1 MKKLHFKTR
10 REFYKDLD
18 DFIRDMPYDRW
29 YPTKGNQEVVEL
41 IKEYINLDVFFPDA
55 VMCLN
60 KDESKFQK
68 SLIPKEKKIEK
79 DLDN

>member
-1 MKKLHFKTR
+1 MLIKNT
-10 REFYKDLD
+10 D
-18 DFIRDMPYDRW
+18 DFIRDMPYDKW

-68 SLIPKEKKIEK
+68 AKIPKLKPK
-79 DLDN
+79 L

>member
-1 MKKLHFKTR
+1 MDKAKVEKFFNT
-10 REFYKDLD
+10 
-18 DFIRDMPYDRW
+18 MPYDKW
-29 YPTKGNQEVVEL
+29 YPTKGNQEVIEL

-68 SLIPKEKKIEK
+68 AKIPNLKPK
-79 DLDN
+79 L

>member
-1 MKKLHFKTR
+1 MDKVKVEKFFNT
-10 REFYKDLD
+10 
-18 DFIRDMPYDRW
+18 MPYDKW

-68 SLIPKEKKIEK
+68 AKIPNGKKIV
-79 DLDN
+79 